1 MGLEVIA
8 LPTVRSRSRSLL
20 TRLHIETASA
30 AGDGSAKYLIPPPIV
45 PQLGRLPTA
54 HASATAT
61 KYLNVLDIA
70 LTNLLRYAGWMA

>member
-8 LPTVRSRSRSLL
+8 LLAVRSRSRSLL
-20 TRLHIETASA
+20 TRLYIETASP
-30 AGDGSAKYLIPPPIV
+30 AGGGSAKYLIPPPIV

-61 KYLNVLDIA
+61 KYLNVRDIA
-70 LTNLLRYAGWMA
+70 LTNFLCYAG